1 MKDIL
6 VTGGKLFLITAVA
19 AVLLGFVSGVTEP
32 VIKHRKELEL
42 KQALSFLVPGGK
54 PEKEILIKNNPVVKG
69 CYPVKK
75 NGRVEAYILNLVG
88 KGYGGDLKILAAFKR
103 SGEIISVKLMDD
115 QETPG
120 LGKKAEKESYMKKFI
135 GTGGKKPVPVR
146 KSMLSRKDADAV
158 TGASITF
165 MGIANALAA
174 GSDFIKKMD
183 KSGNNDDCGC
193 GKS

>member
-1 MKDIL
+1 MKDVL

-19 AVLLGFVSGVTEP
+19 AVLLGFVSAVTEP
-32 VIKHRKELEL
+32 VIKQRKEMEL

-54 PEKEILIKNNPVVKG
+54 PEKEIVIKNNPVVRG
-69 CYPVKK
+69 CYPVKE
-75 NGRVEAYILNLVG
+75 NGRVRAYILNLIG

-103 SGEIISVKLMDD
+103 NGEIISVKLMED

-135 GTGGKKPVPVR
+135 GTGGSKPVPVR
-146 KSMLSRKDADAV
+146 KDMLSRKDADAV

-174 GSDFIKKMD
+174 GSDFIKKMG
-183 KSGNNDDCGC
+183 KSGSSDGCGC
-193 GKS
+193 GQS